1 MTYVDRQGELHL
13 PFDEAFELGRRF
25 CMAEPS
31 TVLVEVEAFERNWT
45 HKATHGEEYMIE
57 LLNKYRASWA
67 LLRQWAGYDAAVAQ
81 REEEIKK
88 LERLV
93 WDAIYAL
100 QKAGLNSEAARLRR
114 AVEKR

>member
-1 MTYVDRQGELHL
+1 
-13 PFDEAFELGRRF
+13 
-25 CMAEPS
+25 
-31 TVLVEVEAFERNWT
+31 
-45 HKATHGEEYMIE
+45 MIE